1 MKKNIYPPIK
11 PYNEF
16 YLNVSLLHTIF
27 IEESGN
33 PNGKPIIF
41 LHGGPGGGIESI
53 YRQYFNPKKWRIIIF
68 DQRGCGKSLPH
79 AELKENNTWN
89 LINDIESIRK
99 YLKINK
105 WVVFGGSWGSTLALS
120 YAIKYPNICKAL
132 ILRGIFLLRK
142 LEIDWFYQEGCSYLY
157 PDEWEHYISII
168 PKKERINLVKAY
180 YKKLTSSNKI
190 TRIKAAK
197 AWSKWEASTSKLI
210 PQKKSLH
217 PFDNDKV
224 AEAFARI
231 ECHYFINKG
240 FFESDNWILDNVKKI
255 KNIPGLIVQGRYDV
269 VCPMKSAW
277 DLHDKLKNL
286 TFKIVDDSGH
296 SMLEK
301 SIQKELISYTDRF
314 KEN

>member
-1 MKKNIYPPIK
+1 MKKIYPPIK

-16 YLNVSLLHTIF
+16 YLNVSSLHTIF

-33 PNGKPIIF
+33 PNGKPVIF
-41 LHGGPGGGIESI
+41 LHGGPGGGIEPI
-53 YRQYFNPKKWRIIIF
+53 YRQYFNPKLWRIIIF

-89 LINDIESIRK
+89 LISDIESIRS
-99 YLKINK
+99 YLKIKK

-120 YAIKYPNICKAL
+120 YAIKYPSICKAL

-157 PDEWEHYISII
+157 PDEWEHYINII
-168 PKKERINLVKAY
+168 PKKERTNLVQAY
-180 YKKLTSSNKI
+180 YKKLTSSNKFI
-190 TRIKAAK
+190 RIKAAK

-210 PQKKSLH
+210 PEQKSLH
-217 PFDNDKV
+217 HFDDDKV
-224 AEAFARI
+224 AESFARI
-231 ECHYFINKG
+231 ECHYFINNG
-240 FFESDNWILDNVKKI
+240 FFKSDGWILKHINKI
-255 KNIPGLIVQGRYDV
+255 KNIPNVIIQGRYDV

-277 DLHDKLKNL
+277 ELHKKWEGSNL
-286 TFKIVDDSGH
+286 IVINDAGH

-301 SIQKELISYTDRF
+301 GIQEKLVQYTDEF
-314 KEN
+314 IKY